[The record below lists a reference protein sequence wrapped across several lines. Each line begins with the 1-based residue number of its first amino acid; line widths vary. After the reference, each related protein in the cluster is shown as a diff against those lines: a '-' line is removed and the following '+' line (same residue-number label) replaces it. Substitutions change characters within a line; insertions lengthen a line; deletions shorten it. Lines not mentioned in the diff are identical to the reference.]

1 MPNLNQVL
9 KAEIARV
16 ARKEIKSENE
26 QLKKASTQHRRDIAE
41 LKRQVADLEK
51 RVKFLETKEG
61 KRATKKPN
69 EKLAQG
75 ARFSPK
81 WLKSHRGKLGISAA
95 DYAKLVGV
103 TTLTVYNW
111 EHGKS
116 RPRQAQ
122 LASLVRVRDLG
133 KREALRQ
140 LELID

>member
-1 MPNLNQVL
+1 MPKLNQVL
-9 KAEIARV
+9 KAEVSRI
-16 ARKEIKSENE
+16 ARKEIKTQTE
-26 QLKKASTQHRRDIAE
+26 QMKRASVQYRRDIAE

-51 RVKFLETKEG
+51 RVKFLETKES
-61 KRATKKPN
+61 KRATRKPSESVAEN
-69 EKLAQG
+69 

-103 TTLTVYNW
+103 TPLTVYNW

-122 LASLVRVRDLG
+122 LASLVRVRDMG
-133 KREALRQ
+133 KREAMRQ